1 MAPEFYENTYNEKVD
16 IWALGLCVQEMV
28 TLETPYSEC
37 NNVAAIYR
45 TVSSVCFLFSFLS
58 RIVFLVSHC

>member
-28 TLETPYSEC
+28 TLDAPYSEC

-45 TVSSVCFLFSFLS
+45 AVSSVC
-58 RIVFLVSHC
+58 